1 MNRELAE
8 LSTSFSQNVLK
19 EVNACAVVVD
29 SVSDLAG
36 LSESQVAL
44 AALAAKERGLE
55 GKFVLPL
62 QNTSGQP
69 VLASLENRSLRR
81 RIHETS
87 LARGSCGG
95 EFDNREIVCRVI
107 RLRAERAKLLGYEN
121 HAAYVLEDET
131 ALTTSA
137 VNQRLAELTPPA
149 VQNARREAAALQEMI
164 ESEGSDFEL
173 EPWDWAFYS
182 ERRRRAEYDFDQAAL
197 RPYLEMGTVL
207 ERGVFYAASRLFGLA
222 FAERTDLPTYHPD
235 VRAFEVR
242 DAGGDVCAIFVADL
256 YARPEKRG
264 GAWMSSYVR
273 QSRLFG
279 EAPVVANHQNVAKP
293 PEGEPTLLTFD
304 EVNTMFHEFG
314 HALHGMLSDVRYPYF
329 SGTSVPRD
337 FVEFPSQVNEIWAIW
352 PEVVENYA
360 VHHETGAPM
369 PPELVDKVLAMKRFN
384 QGFATTEYL
393 SASLVD
399 QALHQLE
406 PEDVPDAERLLEF
419 ESEALQKA
427 GVALRA
433 VPPRYR
439 LPYFSHILSSY
450 AAGYYS
456 YIWAEVLDADAAEWF
471 EQNGGLERRNG
482 EHFRRTVLSRGGSAD
497 AMSLYRTFRGQEP
510 EVRPLLERRG
520 LAAD

>member
-1 MNRELAE
+1 V
-8 LSTSFSQNVLK
+8 QG
-19 EVNACAVVVD
+19 EVNAAAVVVD
-29 SVSDLAG
+29 AAEELAG
-36 LSESQVAL
+36 LTEAQVAS

-55 GKFVLPL
+55 GKYVLPL

-69 VLASLENRSLRR
+69 VLASLENRDLRR
-81 RIHETS
+81 RIYETS
-87 LARGSCGG
+87 LGRGSRGG
-95 EFDNREIVCRVI
+95 EFDNREIVSRVI

-137 VNQRLAELTPPA
+137 VNERLAELAPPA
-149 VQNARREAAALQEMI
+149 VRNAHRESAALQEMI
-164 ESEGSDFEL
+164 ESEGEGFEL
-173 EPWDWAFYS
+173 EPWDWAFYK
-182 ERRRRAEYDFDQAAL
+182 ERLRRTEYDFDQMAL
-197 RPYLEMGTVL
+197 RPYFEMNTVL
-207 ERGVFYAASRLFGLA
+207 ERGVFYAANRLFGLT
-222 FAERTDLPTYHPD
+222 FEERPDLPAYHPD
-235 VRAFEVR
+235 VRVFEVR
-242 DAGGDVCAIFVADL
+242 DAGGELCALFLADL

-264 GAWMSSYVR
+264 GAWMNSYVD
-273 QSRLFG
+273 QSQLLA
-279 EAPVVANHQNVAKP
+279 EKPVVGNHQNIPKP

-360 VHHETGAPM
+360 VHHETGEPM
-369 PPELVDKVLAMKRFN
+369 PQELVERVLALKRFN

-393 SASLVD
+393 AAALLD

-406 PEDVPDAERLLEF
+406 PEDVPDAEHLLDF
-419 ESEALQKA
+419 EAEALRRA

-456 YIWAEVLDADAAEWF
+456 YIWAEVLDADAVEWF
-471 EQNGGLERRNG
+471 EENGGLKRENG
-482 EHFRRTVLSRGGSAD
+482 DHFRRTVLSRGGSAD
-497 AMSLYRTFRGQEP
+497 AMTLYRTFRGRDP

-520 LAAD
+520 LAAG